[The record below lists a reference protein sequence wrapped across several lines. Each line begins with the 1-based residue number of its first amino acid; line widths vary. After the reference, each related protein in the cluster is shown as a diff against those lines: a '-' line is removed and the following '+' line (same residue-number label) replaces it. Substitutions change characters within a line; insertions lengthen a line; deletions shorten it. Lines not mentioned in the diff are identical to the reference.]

1 MKCKP
6 MGQLMTAVV
15 LATGA
20 MLTQAAVRYDFT
32 GFEVAVDDDPLHG
45 TFSAAF
51 SWVAADYVA
60 AMTFV
65 NADAL
70 RSCSVTASLGPATCT
85 YVAFIVDPDPARY
98 GISFGATLPVFG
110 IASIP
115 YRFEVGAF
123 GVPGTYNV
131 SGSPYPGTLTVTVV
145 PEPATCALLFA
156 GLAVVGAVAR
166 RRGTW
171 R

>member
-1 MKCKP
+1 MKYKRA
-6 MGQLMTAVV
+6 GQLVAAMM
-15 LATGA
+15 LATGS
-20 MLTQAAVRYDFT
+20 MLAQAAVRYDFT

-45 TFSAAF
+45 TFSTSF

-65 NADAL
+65 DADAL

-98 GISFGATLPVFG
+98 GISFGAVLPVFG

-115 YRFEVGAF
+115 YRFEVGAL
-123 GVPGTYNV
+123 GAPGTYSV
-131 SGSPYPGTLTVTVV
+131 SGSPYPGTLSVTVV
-145 PEPATCALLFA
+145 PEPATGALLLA
-156 GLAVVGAVAR
+156 GLGVVGAMAR
-166 RRGTW
+166 RRGT
-171 R
+171 